1 MPQLFFSKC
10 ENGQKD
16 QAQKILGRLNEEAT
30 SHYVAPYA
38 LALVQTALGDK
49 DRAIEELEHAY
60 QEHETNYF
68 FAIKVDPMLDDLR
81 GDPRFDALVQKVIG
95 ATK

>member
-16 QAQKILGRLNEEAT
+16 QAEKILGRLNEEAK